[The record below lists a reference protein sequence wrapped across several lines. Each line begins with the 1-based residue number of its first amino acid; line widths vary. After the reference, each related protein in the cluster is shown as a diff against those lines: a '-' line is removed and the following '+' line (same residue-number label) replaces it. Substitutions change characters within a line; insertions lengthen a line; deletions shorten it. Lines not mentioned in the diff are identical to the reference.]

1 MTASRNLGA
10 GLGIRKQ
17 KVSRRDFIK
26 TFGAT
31 ATVAYVGSSAFL
43 APAVARA
50 AGNQRPI
57 SDFLSRQGT
66 TQVFLAPVRDVVG
79 WLSALQPPP
88 QQRPPVAFAVVDYC
102 GFADEY
108 LMSLDPDLAL
118 GTTMDGRVT
127 ERPLKDGRAEVTV
140 ILHTKN
146 ALTFALNLSDLSDP
160 NPSDNPP
167 DFGSHAL
174 DVAGGADPALG
185 NSNLKVVLINTAP
198 GADLPDL
205 VDAFILGNAAPGQ
218 ELLAL
223 GFHADARGP
232 LHASFGVPEGTAGKC
247 VVAQTGIFFTNS
259 KSKNFDGFPA
269 ERVDLMA
276 LGFKF

>member
-1 MTASRNLGA
+1 MTKSRILGA
-10 GLGIRKQ
+10 GPGNGKQ
-17 KVSRRDFIK
+17 EVSRRDFIK

-31 ATVAYVGSSAFL
+31 ATVACVGSSAL
-43 APAVARA
+43 LVPDVARA

-57 SDFLSRQGT
+57 SDFLSKQGT
-66 TQVFLAPVRDVVG
+66 TTVFLDPVRDVVG
-79 WLSALQPPP
+79 WLSAVQPPP
-88 QQRPPVAFAVVDYC
+88 QQRPPVRFAVVDYC

-108 LMSLDPDLAL
+108 LDLAL
-118 GTTMDGRVT
+118 GTTMDGSIS

-160 NPSDNPP
+160 NPGDNPP
-167 DFGSHAL
+167 DFGSHAV
-174 DVAGGADPALG
+174 DVAGGDEPALG
-185 NSNLKVVLINTAP
+185 DSNLKVVIKNTAR
-198 GADLPDL
+198 GAALPDL

-232 LHASFGVPEGTAGKC
+232 LHASFGVPEGTPGKC
-247 VVAQTGIFFTNS
+247 VVAQTGIFFPNS
-259 KSKNFDGFPA
+259 KSKNFDVFPA

-276 LGFKF
+276 IGFKF

>member
-10 GLGIRKQ
+10 GLGIGKQ

-66 TQVFLAPVRDVVG
+66 TQVFLAPVPGCG
-79 WLSALQPPP
+79 WMAFGPPTSAPE
-88 QQRPPVAFAVVDYC
+88 RPPVAFAVVDYC

-167 DFGSHAL
+167 DFGSHAV
-174 DVAGGADPALG
+174 DVAGGAEPALG

-198 GADLPDL
+198 GADLPNL

-232 LHASFGVPEGTAGKC
+232 LHASFGVPEGTTGKC

-276 LGFKF
+276 LRFKF

>member
-1 MTASRNLGA
+1 MKESRNSGA
-10 GLGIRKQ
+10 WFEHAKNG
-17 KVSRRDFIK
+17 VSRRDFIK
-26 TFGAT
+26 TVGAT
-31 ATVAYVGSSAFL
+31 ATVASVSGSAIL
-43 APAVARA
+43 GPNVARA
-50 AGNQRPI
+50 EGNQRPI
-57 SDFLSRQGT
+57 GDFLSKQGT

-79 WLSALQPPP
+79 WISALQPPP
-88 QQRPPVAFAVVDYC
+88 QQQPPVRFAVVDYC

-108 LMSLDPDLAL
+108 LISVDPDLRL
-118 GTTMDGRVT
+118 GTTTDGSIT
-127 ERPLKDGRAEVTV
+127 ERPLKDGRAQVTI

-146 ALTFALNLSDLSDP
+146 ALTFALNVHDGTVVCCD
-160 NPSDNPP
+160 PP
-167 DFGSHAL
+167 DFGSHAV
-174 DVAGGADPALG
+174 DVAGGAEPALG
-185 NSNLKVVLINTAP
+185 ASNLKVVVKNTAL

-232 LHASFGVPEGTAGKC
+232 LHASFGVPEGTPGKC
-247 VVAQTGIFFTNS
+247 VVAQTGILFTNA

-276 LGFKF
+276 IRFKF